1 MVAQGIGLINT
12 NPIHHLATES
22 SHDVKEVIHY
32 LSVRAMLPDFQIKR
46 RIHVHGHGFDL
57 LAPFRSQQLEEGT
70 NRLAAVAFA
79 DPQDAHP
86 VCIHDHG
93 GVAMSLVQRKFI
105 HDQTAEAVGDKL
117 TVQLLQS
124 AVIDFFDGVPVQA
137 GQLGDMGNRQELG
150 QRFDPGS

>member
-1 MVAQGIGLINT
+1 MVAQGIGLIDT
-12 NPIHHLATES
+12 NPIHHVATES
-22 SHDVKEVIHY
+22 GHDVKEVIHH
-32 LSVRAMLPDFQIKR
+32 LGLRATLLYFQIKR
-46 RIHVHGHGFDL
+46 RIHVHRHSFNL
-57 LAPFRSQQLEEGT
+57 LAPFRPQQLEEGVDRFT
-70 NRLAAVAFA
+70 AVAFA

-86 VCIHDHG
+86 VRIHDHG